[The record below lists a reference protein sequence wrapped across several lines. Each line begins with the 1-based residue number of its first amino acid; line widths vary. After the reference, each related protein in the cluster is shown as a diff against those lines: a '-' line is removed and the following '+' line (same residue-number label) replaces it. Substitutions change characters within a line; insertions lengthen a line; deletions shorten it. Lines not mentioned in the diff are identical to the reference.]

1 MDEWDDNVE
10 SPHAPQVSS
19 RSTTTAAVKNKLPAG
34 ATAALKNKKPAGVK
48 KHVTK
53 RETRVT
59 ATKNKC
65 ATVKAKPA
73 AKAESAAVKAKLAAK
88 TANAKLNLGLSP
100 SPIPEDLS
108 SWLKA
113 NPWSKPTLPDVIL
126 TGSDCSG
133 LGTDEECYKELG
145 LSTRCM
151 FACEKEETMRKYFSA
166 LHGHPPLFYTD
177 ITIRTVSTECD
188 IYTAGYPCQPWS
200 LAGKGGGLNDTRGI
214 PCIHGLEYIREKR
227 PRLVVLEQVKGML
240 TRFKQ
245 FFDAIIWHLEHFG
258 YHVCW
263 RVLNTLDVGALP
275 QNRERLYLV
284 AIRQDSFLH
293 KFKWPKPLTTRPLSD
308 ILDASIRGAG
318 TKDLSEAEQQKV
330 LTCVAAAKQKG
341 IDVKKELLIVD
352 ASAGPTINNWCT
364 NRVPCITRARAVAKG
379 FYIVNLGR
387 FTTMKELAM
396 LQGWEFDRLN
406 VPNIGKT
413 WKGAAIG
420 NGMTKPVLK
429 AVLRSAVWSAGLVK
443 SKPKRR

>member
-88 TANAKLNLGLSP
+88 TANEVLNLGLSP
-100 SPIPEDLS
+100 SPVPEDLS

-151 FACEKEETMRKYFSA
+151 FACEEEETMRKYFSA

-177 ITIRTVSTECD
+177 ITIRTVPTECD

-200 LAGKGGGLNDTRGI
+200 LAGKGGGLNDTRGM

-245 FFDAIIWHLEHFG
+245 IFDAIIWHLEHFG

-293 KFKWPKPLTTRPLSD
+293 KFKWPKPLPTRPLSD

-318 TKDLSEAEQQKV
+318 TKDLSEAEQQTV